1 MPLVRDD
8 GTTAAFTI
16 PEFVSEPRVTSGRL
30 HASSS
35 RRVSVGRTDRE
46 SAVDPRADHRGRTRS
61 TGPAA
66 ERAPVETPTHAH
78 PLDGGGVESVDERT
92 SPFPYADNFD
102 EWVAGETGAPEDR
115 ASPPP
120 AKTGRGAETE
130 RRGDNDESGRRSHP

>member
-1 MPLVRDD
+1 LTREP
-8 GTTAAFTI
+8 TI
-16 PEFVSEPRVTSGRL
+16 EEEPDQPGPPPSARR
-30 HASSS
+30 S
-35 RRVSVGRTDRE
+35 RR
-46 SAVDPRADHRGRTRS
+46 
-61 TGPAA
+61 
-66 ERAPVETPTHAH
+66 PTHAH

>member
-1 MPLVRDD
+1 MTREP
-8 GTTAAFTI
+8 TI
-16 PEFVSEPRVTSGRL
+16 EEEPDQPGPSPSARR
-30 HASSS
+30 S
-35 RRVSVGRTDRE
+35 R
-46 SAVDPRADHRGRTRS
+46 P
-61 TGPAA
+61 
-66 ERAPVETPTHAH
+66 PTHAH

-92 SPFPYADNFD
+92 SPFPYAANFD